1 MQADFGFKSNIIDCP
16 SAAEGDFNSTSLGTM
31 VGTCKSIATPINA
44 TEILDNFF
52 SNGLRRLQEANGP
65 EEYEHVGRHLQVEF
79 FNYLE
84 TELYC
89 TWKAIFNAPKTTAG
103 EKTVLSGSSLR
114 TAVVAEEDFVDG
126 QTGLLAGS
134 KPLFLSSTVQI
145 EGPDSGRMLQPIQ
158 VNTAY
163 TEYTVTYG
171 NKYGG
176 WNPFYL
182 SSKK

>member
-31 VGTCKSIATPINA
+31 VGTCKSIATPINPE
-44 TEILDNFF
+44 EIFDNIFN
-52 SNGLRRLQEANGP
+52 NGLRRLQEANGP
-65 EEYEHVGRHLQVEF
+65 EEYEHVGRHLQEQLF
-79 FNYLE
+79 YLQ

-89 TWKAIFNAPKTTAG
+89 TWKAIFNAPKTKAG

-126 QTGLLAGS
+126 RTGLLAGS

-145 EGPDSGRMLQPIQ
+145 EEPVRGRMLQPIE

-163 TEYTVTYG
+163 TEYTLSYG
-171 NKYGG
+171 HKYGG